1 MKKIYTLLFILS
13 LISCSTKV
21 QYVGSKFSPGKN
33 LDVYVT
39 ASSIKKTYTIMGQG
53 FIKTGYLNKINWDK
67 VQKQSVKKGKQIGA
81 DAVLI
86 VQKKAIS
93 PLPALNTY
101 SRLDS
106 VGKGIQANS
115 NTESYY
121 PVSSWHDI
129 FYLKYN

>member
-39 ASSIKKTYTIMGQG
+39 ESSIKKTYTIMGQG

-67 VQKQSVKKGKQIGA
+67 VQKQSVKKGKSNATIGTLCKIA
-81 DAVLI
+81 ELLEVPI
-86 VQKKAIS
+86 QK
-93 PLPALNTY
+93 LF
-101 SRLDS
+101 DW
-106 VGKGIQANS
+106 
-115 NTESYY
+115 E
-121 PVSSWHDI
+121 
-129 FYLKYN
+129 